1 MGNLQSL
8 LNSNTGAA
16 AASANETAAT
26 LLASIGYAFASF
38 GAQLAV
44 FILLRIHLARI

>member
-8 LNSNTGAA
+8 LNSGSGAA
-16 AASANETAAT
+16 TSSVNQTAAT

-38 GAQLAV
+38 AVQLAV
-44 FILLRIHLARI
+44 FLILRLQLSRI